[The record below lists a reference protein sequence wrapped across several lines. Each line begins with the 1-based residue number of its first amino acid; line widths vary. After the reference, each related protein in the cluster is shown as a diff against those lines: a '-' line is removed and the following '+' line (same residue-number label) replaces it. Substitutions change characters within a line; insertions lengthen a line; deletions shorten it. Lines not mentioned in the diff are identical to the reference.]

1 MVSAAW
7 LIPLLTLVN
16 GQIVTHNNGAQSY
29 QSTTF
34 FGRGSSKQA
43 PSPPAELNP
52 VPYTESVV
60 YIEPI
65 ELGQPLY
72 QPQPVYQPSIQ
83 QSQSLPPTVVYPEP
97 AQPSYKP
104 HSQPFYQPQPVY
116 KPRFN
121 PQYQPQPDYQPRVE
135 TPAYSP
141 QAEVHL
147 PLPTPQPFV
156 HSPNLQPFVHSSSPH
171 QSVQSPSTQPF
182 VHSSSPHQSI
192 QSPSPQPFVHSSSSH
207 PSIQSPSPQPFV
219 HSSSSHQSIQSPSP
233 QPFVPSPAPQV
244 YPQVPVVTTPAPR
257 VNNYN
262 ANPVN
267 QHLPLRA
274 VTRTVSS
281 VQSSVGPYTP
291 KPVSSFIPEKFLV
304 ESRTAPPQSNLLN
317 TYPSTPVES
326 TPRPVSSFIPEKFLV
341 ESRTT
346 SPPSNTQNK
355 YPSISTESTFANS
368 AVKNTNFIRVQS
380 TQKVMELPLDV
391 PAEQIVDEALVE
403 VSAQGDKIVRAL
415 ETLTKNKLVAKLLK
429 SNTNSSDPCSVI
441 PANIDVLARD
451 LITGLTTSRTELI
464 ALIAAVQTM
473 KREEKNQGNVLR
485 AAAEA
490 VRAVEPIAPKFSRVF
505 QTDGSCQASLETN
518 IKRLNTVGN
527 VLSTLGRTNIIAKDD
542 ATKERLLQGGQA
554 SKIIGQVTGK
564 II

>member
-7 LIPLLTLVN
+7 LIPLLTVVN

-65 ELGQPLY
+65 ELGQPLH
-72 QPQPVYQPSIQ
+72 QPQPVYQPSVQ
-83 QSQSLPPTVVYPEP
+83 QSQSLPPTLVYPEN

-104 HSQPFYQPQPVY
+104 HPQPFYQPQPVY
-116 KPRFN
+116 QPRFD
-121 PQYQPQPDYQPRVE
+121 PQYQPDYQPRVE

-156 HSPNLQPFVHSSSPH
+156 HSPNLQPFVHSSSQH
-171 QSVQSPSTQPF
+171 LSV
-182 VHSSSPHQSI
+182 
-192 QSPSPQPFVHSSSSH
+192 QSPSPQPFVHSSSPH
-207 PSIQSPSPQPFV
+207 QSIQSPSPQPFV

-267 QHLPLRA
+267 LPLSA
-274 VTRTVSS
+274 VTRSVSS

-355 YPSISTESTFANS
+355 YPSISRESTFENS

>member
-1 MVSAAW
+1 MVSASW
-7 LIPLLTLVN
+7 LIPLLTVVN

-34 FGRGSSKQA
+34 FGRGSSKPA
-43 PSPPAELNP
+43 PSPPAKLNP

-72 QPQPVYQPSIQ
+72 QPQPVYLSSIQ
-83 QSQSLPPTVVYPEP
+83 RSQSLPPTVVYPEP
-97 AQPSYKP
+97 AQPSYNP
-104 HSQPFYQPQPVY
+104 HPQSFYQPQPVY
-116 KPRFN
+116 QPRLDQ
-121 PQYQPQPDYQPRVE
+121 QYQPQPDYQPRVE

-141 QAEVHL
+141 QPEVHL
-147 PLPTPQPFV
+147 PSPTPQPFI
-156 HSPNLQPFVHSSSPH
+156 HSPNLQPFVHSSAPH
-171 QSVQSPSTQPF
+171 QSV
-182 VHSSSPHQSI
+182 
-192 QSPSPQPFVHSSSSH
+192 
-207 PSIQSPSPQPFV
+207 
-219 HSSSSHQSIQSPSP
+219 QSPSP

-244 YPQVPVVTTPAPR
+244 YHEVPVVTTPAPR
-257 VNNYN
+257 VYNFN

-281 VQSSVGPYTP
+281 VRSSVGPYTP

-304 ESRTAPPQSNLLN
+304 ENRTASPQSNLLN
-317 TYPSTPVES
+317 KYPSTLIES
-326 TPRPVSSFIPEKFLV
+326 TPRPVLSFIPEKFLV

-346 SPPSNTQNK
+346 SPQSNRQNK
-355 YPSISTESTFANS
+355 YPSISLGSTFENS
-368 AVKNTNFIRVQS
+368 AVKSTNFIPVKS

-429 SNTNSSDPCSVI
+429 SSTNSSDPCSVI

-527 VLSTLGRTNIIAKDD
+527 VLNTLGRTNIIAKDD

>member
-7 LIPLLTLVN
+7 LIPLLTVVN

-72 QPQPVYQPSIQ
+72 QPQPVYQPSVQ
-83 QSQSLPPTVVYPEP
+83 QSQSLPPTLVYPEP
-97 AQPSYKP
+97 TQPSYKP
-104 HSQPFYQPQPVY
+104 HPQPFYQPQPVY
-116 KPRFN
+116 QPRFD

-156 HSPNLQPFVHSSSPH
+156 HSPNLQPFVHSSSQH
-171 QSVQSPSTQPF
+171 Q
-182 VHSSSPHQSI
+182 
-192 QSPSPQPFVHSSSSH
+192 
-207 PSIQSPSPQPFV
+207 SIQSPSPQPFV

-355 YPSISTESTFANS
+355 YPSISRESTFENS